1 MAIMNTQETTTNRI
15 AESVRSGTIDAQ
27 WSAVNLKFAWDGLQ
41 AAWQEEGGF
50 RNHVIG
56 ALLMVAYLMV
66 LRPDAM
72 WWAIGILCSAML
84 IVLELFNCVIERV
97 IDHIDDRFH
106 PQIKLIKDM
115 SAGAV
120 VVASFG
126 VFLVGVTM
134 MLDTFGWFA

>member
-1 MAIMNTQETTTNRI
+1 MNTQETTTGRLT
-15 AESVRSGTIDAQ
+15 ESVRNASTDTE
-27 WSAVNLKFAWDGLQ
+27 WSALNLKFAWHGLQ

-56 ALLMVAYLMV
+56 AFLMAAYLIV
-66 LRPDAM
+66 LQPAAI
-72 WWAIGILCSAML
+72 WWGLGFLSAAVLMA
-84 IVLELFNCVIERV
+84 LELFNCVIERV
-97 IDHIDDRFH
+97 IDHVDDRVH

-126 VFLVGVTM
+126 VLLLGVTM
-134 MLDTFGWFA
+134 LIDTYRLLG

>member
-1 MAIMNTQETTTNRI
+1 MKTQETTTDRI
-15 AESVRSGTIDAQ
+15 SESVANYAVDSQ
-27 WSAVNLKFAWDGLQ
+27 WSTVNLKFAWHGLY

-56 ALLMVAYLMV
+56 AVLMVAYLMI

-72 WWAIGILCSAML
+72 WWAIGFLCSAIL
-84 IVLELFNCVIERV
+84 VVLELFNCVIERV
-97 IDHIDDRFH
+97 IDHIDGRFH

-134 MLDTFGWFA
+134 LLDTFELLS